1 MKSNRYQRSEGDD
14 DDYGTTE
21 EYSVLLERRN
31 HSIMWY
37 EIIQKRFIGWTAV
50 VEELRAS
57 LLLWYHR
64 RLVPC

>member
-1 MKSNRYQRSEGDD
+1 
-14 DDYGTTE
+14 
-21 EYSVLLERRN
+21 
-31 HSIMWY
+31 MWY